1 MTFQSQYNSYGFL
14 PLIPYYS
21 SNPSQSYYDDG
32 SSSSSGSPSLGLV
45 TPPEGPL
52 PHFMRPSQTE
62 ENYYSP
68 FPSTEPGDF
77 QYFAPSGTG
86 SAVQEYDVVPALD
99 FMHDNGEAGAIF
111 TPLTNAYPP
120 ASPYCSNY
128 GNPHQADGIRHTYP
142 QNFVVAE
149 EQFSGESES
158 GDRQRCAFPETGSAL
173 YVDPV
178 LSFAQEKQEAGLAI
192 VRPIGRKS
200 IRKLSM
206 FECGLTSTIAP
217 HPPAAPQYAYPN
229 YDGANEPTVYEDP
242 YALAGMG
249 LNFSF
254 KNDTYRSSF
263 PSTGSDAQQH
273 IMSTGM

>member
-1 MTFQSQYNSYGFL
+1 MSFQNQYNSYGFL

-52 PHFMRPSQTE
+52 PHFMRPRQTE

-86 SAVQEYDVVPALD
+86 SAVQAYDVVPALD

-111 TPLTNAYPP
+111 TPLTNVAYPP
-120 ASPYCSNY
+120 ASPHCSNSMANKEGFNTSY
-128 GNPHQADGIRHTYP
+128 GHPHQADGVGSIRHTYP
-142 QNFVVAE
+142 QNVIA
-149 EQFSGESES
+149 EQFFGES
-158 GDRQRCAFPETGSAL
+158 GDRQPDAFSKTGSAM
-173 YVDPV
+173 YNVDPV

-200 IRKLSM
+200 IRKLPM

-229 YDGANEPTVYEDP
+229 YNGVSDPTIYEDA
-242 YALAGMG
+242 YALAGTG
-249 LNFSF
+249 LS
-254 KNDTYRSSF
+254 K
-263 PSTGSDAQQH
+263 
-273 IMSTGM
+273 